1 MTETLHITT
10 SFVFPGGVAER
21 DVGGKR
27 RLVRVCVGMLECPE
41 RGLLAELEGTIGR
54 IPWIDNAARTE
65 AIENIKVT
73 QRLDETTRAN
83 LARHI
88 TMSQYF
94 EVRK

>member
-41 RGLLAELEGTIGR
+41 RGLLAELEGTIDR
-54 IPWIDNAARTE
+54 IPWIDNRARTE
-65 AIENIKVT
+65 AIETVKMS
-73 QRLDETTRAN
+73 QKLDEPTRAK

-94 EVRK
+94 EVKR